1 MNEEKNIPWTILFG
15 IAGFLDLISLGISL
29 ITLIPIIGWILGPI
43 ANISVTII
51 AGFSFW
57 IYFLW
62 KGHNFWKGA
71 LGSTIIESIPFINM
85 LPAWTAYVAGAY
97 LNIKGLQLPAVQK
110 LGFAAKIASKII

>member
-1 MNEEKNIPWTILFG
+1 MNEEKNIQWSILFG
-15 IAGFLDLISLGISL
+15 IAGFLDLISYVITLV
-29 ITLIPIIGWILGPI
+29 TLIPIIGWVLGPI

-51 AGFSFW
+51 AGFSFL

-97 LNIKGLQLPAVQK
+97 LKIKGVKNLGVISKFLTKAV
-110 LGFAAKIASKII
+110 